1 MSFMLRKKAIPMTL
15 TKNNTNTV
23 SHKYYKN
30 RNADE
35 RQAELYR
42 KFPSDSFLGNEKNMD
57 HMIQWITFFRRN
69 VHRFAIDYLGLKLHL
84 YQIIMLY
91 FMGINQFI
99 VVIASRASAK
109 SWVIAL
115 FACCKCILYPNSMVV
130 LASSTKGQ
138 SKLLVSEKIQKELM
152 RDSPMLRKEIVKIK
166 DNQNEVIVYF
176 RNHSTIT
183 VVPASEN
190 GRGYR
195 STTLVR
201 EEFRQIKKFVDDSIL
216 SPFQIIRQTPYM
228 KDDYY
233 ANIPELQEES
243 VDIYISSSWFD
254 NGQNWMWEIVDQTYE
269 DMLKGKQSCLL
280 AFDESIALKHG
291 IKSMRYFQT
300 EKKKQDPITWQL
312 EFLNTRLKENRSAFF
327 TYSMLQ
333 QNQRAKR
340 PFYPRTL
347 LDFKMGKKN
356 PYDIPKQNGEI
367 RIVACDMAFVE
378 NKHNDNSIFSCMR
391 LLPECTTYSRN
402 SAEDIKVD
410 NGYRRIVPYLES
422 VQGGDVTKQAI
433 RIRELFEDF
442 NADYIVLDLRNAG
455 IAIYD
460 LLAKVMYDEER
471 GVEYPPLLCMN
482 DDTVASR
489 IKIEGA
495 KPCIFVINATQK
507 LNSDIALDFRR
518 VLETKKIDLLVTFE
532 QANEE
537 ILPNI
542 KEYINSPNPDEQMF
556 YEAPFFETQAL
567 ISETTD
573 LVYEKK
579 EQTGAIVIHEQGA
592 NRKDRYTSCSYGS
605 YFATQ
610 LEKDLISKNDDYE
623 FMVIIN

>member
-1 MSFMLRKKAIPMTL
+1 MVIQMSTQ
-15 TKNNTNTV
+15 KNSDTV

-35 RQAELYR
+35 RQSELYK
-42 KFPSDSFLGNEKNMD
+42 KFPTDSFLGSEKNVD
-57 HMIQWITFFRRN
+57 HFIQWVTFFRKN
-69 VHRFAIDYLGLKLHL
+69 LHRFAMDYLGLKLHL

-91 FMGINQFI
+91 LMGVNQFI

-109 SWVIAL
+109 SFIIAL
-115 FACCKCILYPNSMVV
+115 YACCRCILHPNSLVV
-130 LASSTKGQ
+130 LSSATKGQ

-152 RDSPMLRKEIVKIK
+152 NLSPALRKEILKVK

-195 STTLVR
+195 SNVIVR
-201 EEFRQIKKFVDDSIL
+201 EEFRQIKKSVDDSIL

-228 KDDYY
+228 KDDFYVD
-233 ANIPELQEES
+233 IPELQEET

-254 NGQNWMWEIVDQTYE
+254 NGQNWMWDIVDQAYD
-269 DMLKGKQSCLL
+269 DMLKGKASCLL
-280 AFDESIALKHG
+280 AFDESIALMHK
-291 IKSMRYFQT
+291 IKTMRYFQT

-333 QNQRAKR
+333 QNQRAKK

-356 PYDIPKQNGEI
+356 PYDIPKQNGEV

-378 NKHNDNSIFSCMR
+378 NKKNDNSIFSCMR
-391 LLPECTTYSRN
+391 LLPECTTYSRESSN
-402 SAEDIKVD
+402 DIKID
-410 NGYRRIVPYLES
+410 NGYRRIVPYIES
-422 VQGGDVTKQAI
+422 VQGGDVVKQAI
-433 RIRELFEDF
+433 RIRELYEDF
-442 NADYIVLDLRNAG
+442 SADYIVLDMRNAG
-455 IAIYD
+455 VAIYD
-460 LLAKVMYDEER
+460 LLAKVMYDEDR
-471 GVEYPPLLCMN
+471 GIEYPPLSCMN
-482 DDTVASR
+482 DDTVANR

-495 KPCIFVINATQK
+495 LPCIFVVNATQK

-518 VLETKKIDLLVTFE
+518 VLDSQKIDLLITFE
-532 QANEE
+532 QASEE
-537 ILPNI
+537 ILPNV
-542 KEYINSPNPDEQMF
+542 KEYMNSPDAATQVF
-556 YEAPFFETQAL
+556 YESPFLETQAL

-573 LVYEKK
+573 LIYEKK
-579 EQTGAIVIHEQGA
+579 EQTGAIVIHEQGS

-605 YFATQ
+605 YFASL

-623 FMVIIN
+623 FVTFIN